1 MAKQHDGNIGCGAIM
16 AIEVICTVLT
26 CIIIK
31 PDEDDLFFVI
41 CLGLFIGYIVA
52 YFVNN
57 SDLFKDL

>member
-1 MAKQHDGNIGCGAIM
+1 MAGKYDDNIGCGTAIV
-16 AIEVICTVLT
+16 IEIICTVLT

-57 SDLFKDL
+57 SDLFKD